1 MLIVTGGIE
10 LPICDFLL
18 VCNSNHMAISHHLSV
33 CGYLKIL
40 SVCYHWGNI
49 SDPHPQVAPLLLL
62 GQRKLLIK
70 LNSSVDLDFDHSRSL
85 KVRYD
90 GIVGLP
96 IYVFLVRF
104 SCNIWPNMAYLRD
117 TCTGTSPS
125 NASDLDS
132 DVSRSLKVRCD
143 GVIELPIYGFLFMF
157 NTKIPPNS
165 ALL

>member
-1 MLIVTGGIE
+1 MLMVTGGIE

-62 GQRKLLIK
+62 GQIKLLITK
-70 LNSSVDLDFDHSRSL
+70 LNSSVDLDFDRSRSL

-90 GIVGLP
+90 GIIGLP

-104 SCNIWPNMAYLRD
+104 SSNIWPNMACLRD
-117 TCTGTSPS
+117 TFYRYK
-125 NASDLDS
+125 A
-132 DVSRSLKVRCD
+132 LKCQWPWLWRVKVTQGQVWWCHWTPD
-143 GVIELPIYGFLFMF
+143 IWFPIYV
-157 NTKIPPNS
+157 
-165 ALL
+165 